1 MTNFARATG
10 AAVWGVEA
18 RLVDI
23 QAALHGVGECYTFRL
38 VGLGDGAV
46 QEGRERIRA
55 AILHYGYRW
64 PEGVVTV
71 NLAPA
76 SARKEGP
83 ALDLPIALAVLQA
96 AGVLEGGDRLRSTL
110 CLGELTLDGG
120 VRSVRGTLAAAEA
133 AVRNGIRD
141 AIVPEAN
148 VGEAAS
154 VPGLA
159 VRGARDLAQVIG
171 HLRGTGRL
179 PVVPVVPWEPSPP
192 DFGAV
197 AHIRG
202 QPTAVRAAMIAAA
215 GGHNLLLT
223 GPPGSG
229 KTLLARAVSGLL
241 PPLTREEATEVSRIH
256 SAAGLLDG
264 TRDRLPV
271 RATSRERRLR
281 RASWEGGG
289 TEEGDSDADADGGDA
304 PADTPAAIEE
314 GTAPIGLARRRPF
327 RAPHHTTS
335 LAGLLGGGPIPR
347 PGEISLAHLGLLFL
361 DELPE
366 FPRPT
371 LEALRQPIEDG
382 QIVLGRAAGRA
393 RFPTEVVLVA
403 AMNPCPC
410 GWRGSPTRHCPCT
423 EAIARRYRGRV
434 SGPLLDRF
442 DLRITVRSVDPSALL
457 GPGADVREAS
467 TVTPAA
473 FARARERQTERARR
487 LGLPRAFNARIPA
500 FAVRAAVKATSEAE
514 DQLARFAR
522 QKGLSARAVHRAL
535 RVARTIA
542 DLVDAEEVSDGNV
555 NEALQYRGDDGE

>member
-1 MTNFARATG
+1 MTYFARATG

-23 QAALHGVGECYTFRL
+23 QACLHGVGDNYTFRI

-64 PEGVVTV
+64 PDGVATV

-96 AGVLEGGDRLRSTL
+96 AGILEGGDRLGSTL

-133 AVRNGIRD
+133 AVRHGIRE
-141 AIVPEAN
+141 AVVPEGN
-148 VGEAAS
+148 VGEAAA
-154 VPGLA
+154 VPGLV
-159 VRGARDLAQVIG
+159 VRGARTLGQVIG
-171 HLRGTGRL
+171 HLRGTVRL
-179 PVVPVVPWEPSPP
+179 PVVPACPWEAAPP

-202 QPTAVRAAMIAAA
+202 QPTAVRTAMIAAA

-229 KTLLARAVSGLL
+229 KTLLARAVRGLL
-241 PPLTREEATEVSRIH
+241 PALTREEAMEVSRIH

-264 TRDRLPV
+264 ARDRAAAAADDGDAESDDASDGDPDGDPAAPV
-271 RATSRERRLR
+271 VPA
-281 RASWEGGG
+281 G
-289 TEEGDSDADADGGDA
+289 EEGNA
-304 PADTPAAIEE
+304 PV
-314 GTAPIGLARRRPF
+314 GLARRRPF

-366 FPRPT
+366 FPRTT

-382 QIVLGRAAGRA
+382 EIVLGRAAGRA

-410 GWRGSPTRHCPCT
+410 GWRGSTTRHCGCT
-423 EAIARRYRGRV
+423 EGIARRYRARV

-442 DLRITVRSVDPSALL
+442 DLRVAVRAVDPSTLL
-457 GPGADVREAS
+457 GPGATVVERS
-467 TVTPAA
+467 TVTPAS
-473 FARARERQTERARR
+473 FARARDRQADRARR
-487 LGLPRAFNARIPA
+487 LALPRAFNARIPS
-500 FAVRAAVKATSEAE
+500 FAVREAVRATADAE
-514 DQLARFAR
+514 DQLAKAAR
-522 QKGLSARAVHRAL
+522 HQGLTARGVHRAL

-542 DLVDAEEVSDGNV
+542 DLADAEETTADHVK
-555 NEALQYRGDDGE
+555 EALQYRGDDE